1 MNRQDRTTSLHAVK
15 RVSVESST
23 VRLQGDGVEL
33 AADIFGDNGAPPVLL
48 LHGGGQ
54 TRHAWRRTAESLA
67 DEGWRAVAL
76 DLRGHG
82 DSEWP
87 ENGDYDPTHFA
98 ADLETVAR
106 GMDQPPAVVGASL
119 GGMMALT
126 AQRLSPGPLFSSVVL
141 VDIVPKM
148 EKSGVNRIV
157 GFMLSHPNGFA
168 RLEDAADAIAAY
180 RPNKPRPTDLSGLK
194 RTLRRTEDGRW
205 HWRWDVRF
213 LTSKFQTTEA
223 GIESLDERHAM
234 MQEHLLAGAR
244 SLKVPT
250 LLVRGAQS
258 DVVSEDGV
266 AAFLEAVPHA
276 RFVDVADAG
285 HMVSGDQNDVFTTAV
300 VDFLAEA
307 YQRTVKW

>member
-1 MNRQDRTTSLHAVK
+1 MNRPTSLRVVK
-15 RVSVESST
+15 GVQAEPST

-67 DEGWRAVAL
+67 HEGWQAVAL

-98 ADLETVAR
+98 VDLDKVAR
-106 GMDQPPAVVGASL
+106 SMNQPPAVVGASL

-126 AQRLSPGPLFSSVVL
+126 AQRLSPDPIFSSVVL

-148 EKSGVNRIV
+148 ERSGVERIV
-157 GFMLSHPNGFA
+157 GFMLSHPDGFA
-168 RLEDAADAIAAY
+168 RLEDAADAIATY
-180 RPNKPRPTDLSGLK
+180 RPNKPRPADLSGLK
-194 RTLRRTEDGRW
+194 RTLRRADDGRW

-213 LTSKFQTTEA
+213 LTSKFKTTEA
-223 GIESLDERHAM
+223 GIESLDAKDAM

-266 AAFLEAVPHA
+266 SAFLEAVPHA
-276 RFVDVADAG
+276 EFVDVADAG

-300 VDFLAEA
+300 VDFLAKSF
-307 YQRTVKW
+307 QRGGAW